1 MGIAER
7 RQRDRQSVRTKILDG
22 ARELFAA
29 EGYDAVTMRRIAEA
43 IEYSPTTIYLY
54 FKDKDALI
62 RELCRL
68 DLNALAQAFH
78 AIAGEPDPVERLR
91 RIGKAL
97 VAFGTQQPNHY
108 RLLFMSTHLIEEE
121 DMEEMGHGNPEKDGY
136 AFLLGTI
143 REAIDQQRFHAH
155 LRDAHLLAQAFWA
168 SVHGTVALHLSKSG
182 DTWVEWRSLE
192 ETAEFIIESMIR
204 GMQR

>member
-1 MGIAER
+1 MGISER
-7 RQRDRQSVRTKILDG
+7 RERDRHRVRTKILDG

-62 RELCRL
+62 RELCRA
-68 DLNALAQAFH
+68 DLGDLAQAFH
-78 AIAGEPDPVERLR
+78 AIAGEPDPIERLR
-91 RIGKAL
+91 RIGKCL
-97 VAFGTQQPNHY
+97 VTFGTQQPNHY
-108 RLLFMSTHLIEEE
+108 RLLFMSNHLIEEE
-121 DMEEMGHGNPEKDGY
+121 YMEEMGHGHPEKDGY

-143 REAIDQQRFHAH
+143 LEAIEQQRFSAH
-155 LRDAHLLAQAFWA
+155 LCDAHLLAQAFWA

-182 DTWVEWRSLE
+182 DTWVEWRTLE

>member
-1 MGIAER
+1 MGISER
-7 RQRDRQSVRTKILDG
+7 RERDRQAVRSKILDA

-43 IEYSPTTIYLY
+43 IEYSPTTIYLH

-62 RELCRL
+62 RELCRI
-68 DLNALAQAFH
+68 DLGALAQAFS
-78 AIAGEPDPVERLR
+78 ALADEPDPVERLR
-91 RIGKAL
+91 RLGKVL
-97 VAFGTQQPNHY
+97 VAYGAEHPNHY
-108 RLLFMSTHLIEEE
+108 RLLFMSDHLIEEE
-121 DMEEMGHGNPEKDGY
+121 YMDEMGHGNPERDGY
-136 AFLLGTI
+136 AFLLSTVL
-143 REAIDQQRFHAH
+143 EAIDQQRFSAH

-182 DTWVEWRSLE
+182 DTWVEWRTLE